1 LETFFTMKRTP
12 TALLLA
18 LLPLLLLGPAC
29 SGNKKP
35 KPSAAIAA
43 ETENEFRLRW
53 IARRMGELQAGPEA
67 VEPRRAREIATREF
81 AEKFGLGPA
90 APRR

>member
-1 LETFFTMKRTP
+1 MKRTP
-12 TALLLA
+12 SALLLA
-18 LLPLLLLGPAC
+18 LLPLLLAAPAC
-29 SGNKKP
+29 SSSQKP
-35 KPSAAIAA
+35 KPNPAIAA

-67 VEPRRAREIATREF
+67 VEPRKAREMATREF
-81 AEKFGLGPA
+81 AEKFGLGPN

>member
-1 LETFFTMKRTP
+1 MKRTP
-12 TALLLA
+12 SALLLA
-18 LLPLLLLGPAC
+18 LLPLLLAAPAC
-29 SGNKKP
+29 SSTQKP
-35 KPSAAIAA
+35 KPNPAIAA

-67 VEPRRAREIATREF
+67 VEPRKAREMATREF
-81 AEKFGLGPA
+81 AEKFGLGPN